1 MNWISSKITSALEG
15 KIKEVEPQLRAAVD
29 TELSKLVDQM
39 KARVVGTKKRIE
51 YEDGGKFV
59 GEVNELGDKDGYG
72 VIHWASGSKYSGM

>member
-1 MNWISSKITSALEG
+1 
-15 KIKEVEPQLRAAVD
+15 
-29 TELSKLVDQM
+29 M